1 MTGIFTLLLIYVF
14 GLTLSL
20 FYSVIGEIFVVDTST
35 IILSIAGIIEFLI
48 AATFWFNAR
57 KNEIAAWRT
66 MWLACAILCIA
77 YGWFALPKIYE
88 KELMKKA
95 VTTSIQMEGV
105 TGAYPSPKTDKE
117 KQWVLENKQKAI
129 QADLRLQYYGSTK
142 TGKNNW
148 RSIINF
154 GVGFLCLLCVFCAR
168 PMIDKLERNT

>member
-1 MTGIFTLLLIYVF
+1 MTSIFALLLIYVF

-20 FYSVIGEIFVVDTST
+20 LYSIIGEIFVVNTST
-35 IILSIAGIIEFLI
+35 IILSIAGIIESLI

-66 MWLACAILCIA
+66 IWLACAILCTA

-105 TGAYPSPKTDKE
+105 TSAYPFPKTDKE

-129 QADLRLQYYGSTK
+129 QADLRWKYYSSTK
-142 TGKNNW
+142 TNKNNR

-168 PMIDKLERNT
+168 PIIEKFGRNT